1 MPQGSENISQT
12 NSDAA
17 QFFGQQNLAAQQNRG
32 GGGYGG
38 GGDGESNYD
47 DMFRMM
53 EQRFNQQQQASD
65 QEFSQNTQAM
75 GMQNRMQ
82 NSNVDKA
89 RERDRKAFAE
99 LLNQKQQLII
109 KDQMLQIQMSQA
121 DSSNYDQIRQ
131 QLLQNEQKKS
141 ELEQIEVESNFE
153 VSGAQK
159 EVQEGIANSYNTINE
174 HKIARDTLLKTAFEN
189 IKEQNEQGNNKG
201 VSNTLDSWNKT
212 KGKFYSVS
220 SLPTRALT
228 GIGQAGEY
236 LYELGSGDNVSDVDI
251 SETYGLYSGGK
262 HAGIMDAALLF
273 NNSTLKT
280 VMPEYYNEAPSTNR
294 ANELTS
300 NLVTDVIMD
309 GVSTS
314 GFSKLDKNTAQQ
326 AITNLINAS
335 LSWSSNSANK
345 DPKELQKQIIPL
357 LKQASVAVFGSEDNA
372 PELADFLDEHLTQIS
387 AESSKYGSKVINENS
402 GVDSE
407 SIKNAATSYA
417 LGQAS
422 KIKNVLNAATAGQMM
437 RTQDMTRLLE
447 AVAKAKRSKMQ
458 YDEDGNPTGMT
469 DTYETDAISRLLN
482 SQGGAIPKE
491 FEQLKPGFEKV
502 KSLEESNLKRKAM
515 TKKEKLRLAREK
527 QNMDLTQLPQAQQ
540 AGNAQKLALLQ
551 ELLNKASPRNT
562 SGDY

>member
-262 HAGIMDAALLF
+262 GLQPGCGLGLRAS
-273 NNSTLKT
+273 N
-280 VMPEYYNEAPSTNR
+280 PEMEAYYN
-294 ANELTS
+294 
-300 NLVTDVIMD
+300 
-309 GVSTS
+309 
-314 GFSKLDKNTAQQ
+314 
-326 AITNLINAS
+326 
-335 LSWSSNSANK
+335 SSARQ
-345 DPKELQKQIIPL
+345 D
-357 LKQASVAVFGSEDNA
+357 A
-372 PELADFLDEHLTQIS
+372 ELAAN
-387 AESSKYGSKVINENS
+387 AEQEARNRIIFGQNLATGGAGLLGGYYSGQTNALAPFQSSLGLQGSI
-402 GVDSE
+402 E
-407 SIKNAATSYA
+407 S
-417 LGQAS
+417 LGMTPLQVGAELGGRS
-422 KIKNVLNAATAGQMM
+422 ATAGANAG
-437 RTQDMTRLLE
+437 RYLLTGGLGAAE
-447 AVAKAKRSKMQ
+447 TMQKANSFSPLATGLRS
-458 YDEDGNPTGMT
+458 
-469 DTYETDAISRLLN
+469 ISGSAAGTATNRYLE
-482 SQGGAIPKE
+482 S
-491 FEQLKPGFEKV
+491 QLK
-502 KSLEESNLKRKAM
+502 
-515 TKKEKLRLAREK
+515 KLFSSEPDGGEFGR
-527 QNMDLTQLPQAQQ
+527 DTQF
-540 AGNAQKLALLQ
+540 
-551 ELLNKASPRNT
+551 
-562 SGDY
+562 